1 MDTINK
7 KKIRKFLDS
16 LGDEFWFEG
25 ATPKKKRMMG
35 FKEFIEATSGLKS
48 TMKTTKNPT
57 VDKDDRHIRD

>member
-1 MDTINK
+1 MDTINN

-35 FKEFIEATSGLKS
+35 FKEFIEATGELKT
-48 TMKTTKNPT
+48 TMKTKNPT
-57 VDKDDRHIRD
+57 IDKDGRYIRD

>member
-25 ATPKKKRMMG
+25 DTPKKKRMMG
-35 FKEFIEATSGLKS
+35 FKEFIEATGELKT
-48 TMKTTKNPT
+48 TMKTKNPT
-57 VDKDDRHIRD
+57 IDKDGRYIRD

>member
-25 ATPKKKRMMG
+25 VTPKKKRMMG
-35 FKEFIEATSGLKS
+35 FKEFIKETGGLKS
-48 TMKTTKNPT
+48 TMKTKNPT
-57 VDKDDRHIRD
+57 VNKDDQYGSH